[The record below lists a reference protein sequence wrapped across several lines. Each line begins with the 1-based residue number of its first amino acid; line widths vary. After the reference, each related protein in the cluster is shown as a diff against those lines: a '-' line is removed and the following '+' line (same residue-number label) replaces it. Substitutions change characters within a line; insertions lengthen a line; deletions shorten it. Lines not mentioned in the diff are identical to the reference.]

1 MPFPGKGIV
10 MVDLSSKITYANNL
24 VCDLLQTTPNEVIG
38 KSCFDLVFPE
48 DLDRAKELFQAN
60 LAPNA
65 QPFRIQLRRA
75 DGAPVWI
82 DVQGAPLRVANGP
95 VYGIIATVIP
105 VE

>member
-10 MVDLSSKITYANNL
+10 MVDLTSRITYANSL
-24 VCDLLQTTPNEVIG
+24 VCDLLETTPSEIIG
-38 KSCFDLVFPE
+38 KSCFDLVFP
-48 DLDRAKELFQAN
+48 DDVGRAKELFQAN
-60 LAPNA
+60 LEPDAL
-65 QPFRIQLRRA
+65 PFRIKLRRT
-75 DGAPVWI
+75 DGNPVLM